1 MSTSSRKHT
10 VGTTAVVSGY
20 TLVISAVLLPLAG
33 VEIGTGKLFGI
44 SAGLL
49 TTTVGYFMRHN
60 ASQCSEGNAEMT
72 LD

>member
-20 TLVISAVLLPLAG
+20 TLVISAVLLLISAVLLPLAG

-44 SAGLL
+44 SAGVESLIL
-49 TTTVGYFMRHN
+49 CNPG
-60 ASQCSEGNAEMT
+60 G
-72 LD
+72 D